1 MVVHKKPS
9 LAATKSMAAPP
20 KTKKETPSQPSEA
33 PTAEAPAEGDEKTE
47 ENKQPKE
54 EKDTTADLASQL
66 SKTES
71 LEQKLQLVR
80 SQDMPLAEKLE
91 LLNKSLDLKEW
102 NKLNGRFNTAKKRGG
117 EVAEV
122 AQQNPGQKKHRVMV
136 GSLALDPTLQDV
148 WQEMKHTVS
157 GTQAITKTDEWISW
171 TKMLK
176 DWTEDEISLHLQS
189 GRFSQRERP
198 DTPGVWELKDNNK
211 AKTEKTVARGKEMTR
226 KTSDQLLPENNEK
239 DEEEWAMAWNAFWPS
254 QFLQ

>member
-20 KTKKETPSQPSEA
+20 KAKKETPSQPSEA

-189 GRFSQRERP
+189 GRFSQRECP